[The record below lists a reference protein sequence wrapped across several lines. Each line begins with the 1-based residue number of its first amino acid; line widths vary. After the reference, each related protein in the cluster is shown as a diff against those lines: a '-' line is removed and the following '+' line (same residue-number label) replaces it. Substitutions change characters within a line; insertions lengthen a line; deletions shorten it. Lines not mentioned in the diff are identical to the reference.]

1 MLGHIYSVEVN
12 KIWPVSSKTELLH
25 ILAVFVLLK
34 GLAGSA
40 EKILL
45 RQAGGGRGVCCGSVE
60 WKVVWKRVAAKA
72 RAGVLPRLCED
83 HGCIFFKILTFF
95 IEKKNKVSRNL

>member
-45 RQAGGGRGVCCGSVE
+45 LQAGGGRGVC
-60 WKVVWKRVAAKA
+60 VAGAWNGKLFGKELLAQGRLA
-72 RAGVLPRLCED
+72 RYV
-83 HGCIFFKILTFF
+83 
-95 IEKKNKVSRNL
+95 

>member
-1 MLGHIYSVEVN
+1 MLGHIYSGEVN

-60 WKVVWKRVAAKA
+60 WKVVWKRVA
-72 RAGVLPRLCED
+72 GPRPPGQVCVAAAERNFPPSPPQ
-83 HGCIFFKILTFF
+83 HEGCSPQI
-95 IEKKNKVSRNL
+95 SPD

>member
-1 MLGHIYSVEVN
+1 MPDHIYSGEVN

-45 RQAGGGRGVCCGSVE
+45 LQAGGAGRG
-60 WKVVWKRVAAKA
+60 
-72 RAGVLPRLCED
+72 GVLRERGMESCLEKSCWPKAAWPGMCSGRERNFPPSPPQ
-83 HGCIFFKILTFF
+83 HEGCSPQI
-95 IEKKNKVSRNL
+95 SPD

>member
-1 MLGHIYSVEVN
+1 MTVPDHIYSGEVN

-45 RQAGGGRGVCCGSVE
+45 LQAGGGRGVCCGSVE
-60 WKVVWKRVAAKA
+60 WKVVWKRVAGPRPPGQVCVAA
-72 RAGVLPRLCED
+72 ERGTSHLHHHNTRDVLLR
-83 HGCIFFKILTFF
+83 
-95 IEKKNKVSRNL
+95 

>member
-45 RQAGGGRGVCCGSVE
+45 LQAGGGRGVCVCVCVLRERGMESCLE
-60 WKVVWKRVAAKA
+60 KSCWPKAAWPGMCSG
-72 RAGVLPRLCED
+72 R
-83 HGCIFFKILTFF
+83 
-95 IEKKNKVSRNL
+95 